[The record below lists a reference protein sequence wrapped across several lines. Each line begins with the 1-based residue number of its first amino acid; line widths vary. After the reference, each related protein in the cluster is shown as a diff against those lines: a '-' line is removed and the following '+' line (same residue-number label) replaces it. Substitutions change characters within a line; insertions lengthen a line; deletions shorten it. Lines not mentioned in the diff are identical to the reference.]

1 VRSVTRQPGAVVL
14 AVVVAVMCSP
24 AAHGDA
30 RVQDDRGEWVTVP
43 EQVERVAAI
52 STFAADTLV
61 ALGVSPVAASTF
73 ADQPLPQFLGD
84 RIDGAT
90 SLGPRAKTNLELL
103 TAVQPDLVVAIR
115 RYTEPYERQY
125 ERLAPYLAFN
135 VITFEDSLRAVRQ
148 VSRALGREQEGER
161 LNREFIADLERLGQ
175 TAPGG
180 VSAALLV
187 SSSETPFAYYDNFLP
202 ANLLTKLNGVNVV
215 GAAPRGDDQS
225 LGYRISLEA
234 LLALDPDVLF
244 VFPSIQQQAY
254 RNNPIWPYL
263 TAVRSGRVY
272 QVGQHWKEGAGPIAR
287 GYILNEMAHLLY
299 PETFPAPAMP
309 EQIRSRPLETR

>member
-1 VRSVTRQPGAVVL
+1 MRSVTKRLGAAASVVVL
-14 AVVVAVMCSP
+14 AAVFSQ
-24 AAHGDA
+24 AVLAVTQ
-30 RVQDDRGEWVTVP
+30 VQDDRGVWVSVP
-43 EQVERVAAI
+43 DNVGRVAAI

-73 ADQPLPQFLGD
+73 ADQPLPQFLGE

-103 TAVQPDLVVAIR
+103 TAVQPDLIVAIR

-148 VSRALGREQEGER
+148 VSRGLGLQEEGER
-161 LNREFIADLERLGQ
+161 LNREFIAELERLGQ
-175 TAPGG
+175 AAPGG

-202 ANLLTKLNGVNVV
+202 AYLLNRLKGVNVV

-244 VFPSIQQQAY
+244 VLPSIQQQAY

-263 TAVRSGRVY
+263 KAVRSGRVY
-272 QVGQHWKEGAGPIAR
+272 EVGQHWKEGAGPIAR

-309 EQIRSRPLETR
+309 EQIRSHSLENR